1 MNLPNHASHIESNN
15 AKTIWS
21 AKVLTLYPKMF
32 PGPLA
37 HALAGRALQKG
48 IWSLRTINIREY
60 ATDTHKTVD
69 DEPFGG
75 GPGMVMRPDVLA
87 SAIDA
92 SITDDLAPL
101 IYLTPRGKP
110 LEQSRVREISK
121 GVGVILIC
129 GRFEGIDERIFR
141 RRHIEE
147 VSVGDY
153 ILSGGEIAALNIIDA
168 CVRLL
173 PGVMNTAKSL
183 AEESFT
189 NGLLEYPQYT
199 RPRYFEGEKVP
210 EVLLSGNHE
219 KIQSWRQSQAKEIT
233 QNRRSDLW
241 AKRNGNCL
249 TARIK

>member
-1 MNLPNHASHIESNN
+1 MNFGNCASDIESKNI
-15 AKTIWS
+15 KTAWS
-21 AKVLTLYPKMF
+21 TTILTLYPNMF

-37 HALAGRALQKG
+37 HSLAGRALKKG
-48 IWSLRTINIREY
+48 IWSLTTINIRDY
-60 ATDTHKTVD
+60 AKSTYKSVD

-92 SITDDLAPL
+92 SITDHFAPI
-101 IYLTPRGKP
+101 IYLTPRCKP
-110 LEQSRVREISK
+110 LKQSRIKEISEGT
-121 GVGVILIC
+121 GVNLIC

-147 VSVGDY
+147 ISIGDY
-153 ILSGGEIAALNIIDA
+153 VLSGGEIAALNIIDA

-183 AEESFT
+183 AEESFA

-199 RPRYFEGEKVP
+199 RPRYFEGEEVP
-210 EVLLSGNHE
+210 EVLLSGNHAR
-219 KIQSWRQSQAKEIT
+219 IQSWRQSQAKKIT
-233 QNRRSDLW
+233 RERRSDLW
-241 AKRNGNCL
+241 AERNSNCL
-249 TARIK
+249 TTRIK